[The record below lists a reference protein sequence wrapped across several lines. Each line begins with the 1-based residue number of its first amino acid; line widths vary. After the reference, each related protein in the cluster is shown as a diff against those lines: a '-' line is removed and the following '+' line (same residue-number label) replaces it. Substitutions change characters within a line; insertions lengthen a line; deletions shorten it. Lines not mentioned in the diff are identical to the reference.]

1 MQTSVFFDG
10 VCNLCNRSVNF
21 LISKDKKEVLKFASL
36 QSDYAQNV
44 IPKELL
50 NRENLDT
57 IIVYSDGQFYDR
69 SNAVLKLCKVLGGG
83 FYVVLIGYLIP
94 SFYSGRLVPVYR
106 QQPLP
111 LVWKTI
117 SMQGAL
123 SRTERSVFGVMN

>member
-36 QSDYAQNV
+36 QSDYAQNI

-69 SNAVLKLCKVLGGG
+69 SNAVLKLCNILGGG
-83 FYVVLIGYLIP
+83 FYVFLIGYLIP
-94 SFYSGRLVPVYR
+94 RFIRDGLYRFIANNRYHWFGKQFQCRVPSPELKDR
-106 QQPLP
+106 FL
-111 LVWKTI
+111 
-117 SMQGAL
+117 
-123 SRTERSVFGVMN
+123 E

>member
-36 QSDYAQNV
+36 QSEYAQNT

-69 SNAVLKLCKVLGGG
+69 SNAVLKLCKILGGG
-83 FYVVLIGYLIP
+83 FYVFLIGYLIP
-94 SFYSGRLVPVYR
+94 RFIRDGLYR
-106 QQPLP
+106 FIANNRYR
-111 LVWKTI
+111 W
-117 SMQGAL
+117 
-123 SRTERSVFGVMN
+123 FGKKLQCRIPTVDLKDRFLD

>member
-36 QSDYAQNV
+36 QSEYAQNV
-44 IPKELL
+44 VPKELL

-83 FYVVLIGYLIP
+83 FYVFLIGYLIP
-94 SFYSGRLVPVYR
+94 CFIRDGLYRFIANNRYRWFGTQSQCRVPSPELKDR
-106 QQPLP
+106 FL
-111 LVWKTI
+111 
-117 SMQGAL
+117 
-123 SRTERSVFGVMN
+123 E

>member
-36 QSDYAQNV
+36 QSDYAQNI

-94 SFYSGRLVPVYR
+94 RFVRDGLYRFIANNRYHWFGKQFQCRVPSPELKDR
-106 QQPLP
+106 FL
-111 LVWKTI
+111 
-117 SMQGAL
+117 
-123 SRTERSVFGVMN
+123 E

>member
-36 QSDYAQNV
+36 QSEYAQNT

-69 SNAVLKLCKVLGGG
+69 SNAVLKLCKILGGG
-83 FYVVLIGYLIP
+83 FYVFLIGYLIP
-94 SFYSGRLVPVYR
+94 RFIRDGLYR
-106 QQPLP
+106 FIANNRYR
-111 LVWKTI
+111 W
-117 SMQGAL
+117 
-123 SRTERSVFGVMN
+123 FGKQDYCRIPTKDLQDRFLD

>member
-10 VCNLCNRSVNF
+10 VCTLCNRSVNF

-36 QSDYAQNV
+36 QSEYAQNT

-69 SNAVLKLCKVLGGG
+69 SNAVLKLCKILGGG
-83 FYVVLIGYLIP
+83 FYVFLIGYLIP
-94 SFYSGRLVPVYR
+94 RFIRDGLYR
-106 QQPLP
+106 FIANNRYR
-111 LVWKTI
+111 WFGKTAQCRI
-117 SMQGAL
+117 PTVDL
-123 SRTERSVFGVMN
+123 KDRFLD

>member
-10 VCNLCNRSVNF
+10 VCNLCNRGVNF

-36 QSDYAQNV
+36 QSEYAQNT

-69 SNAVLKLCKVLGGG
+69 SNAVLKLCKILGGG
-83 FYVVLIGYLIP
+83 FYVFLIGYLIP
-94 SFYSGRLVPVYR
+94 RFIRDGLYRFIANNRYRWFGKQSQCRVPSPELKDR
-106 QQPLP
+106 FL
-111 LVWKTI
+111 
-117 SMQGAL
+117 
-123 SRTERSVFGVMN
+123 E

>member
-36 QSDYAQNV
+36 QSEYAQNT

-94 SFYSGRLVPVYR
+94 RFIRDGLYR
-106 QQPLP
+106 FIANNRYR
-111 LVWKTI
+111 W
-117 SMQGAL
+117 
-123 SRTERSVFGVMN
+123 FGKKLQCRIPTVDLKDRFLD